1 MKTLPQISSILL
13 LISSTFSFHLTAEIY
28 TWTDK
33 EGKVHFSDKPIA
45 TEKVTTIQPNVNE
58 NIANAV
64 TKDSQW
70 QQDYKKTK
78 EAKAQQAKKNSQQ
91 ARENKIYCNQLKSEM
106 ATIDQGGRL
115 YVMTPEGEREF
126 QSEAQLKVEKKR
138 LTKAYKKTCR

>member
-13 LISSTFSFHLTAEIY
+13 LISSTFSFHLAAEIY

-45 TEKVTTIQPNVNE
+45 NEKVTTIKPNVNE

-78 EAKAQQAKKNSQQ
+78 ETKAQQAKKNSEQ
-91 ARENKIYCNQLKSEM
+91 ARENKLYCNQIKSEM

-115 YVMTPEGEREF
+115 YVMTPEGERKF
-126 QSEAQLKVEKKR
+126 QSEAQLKSEMKR
-138 LTKAYKKTCR
+138 LKKAYKKTCR